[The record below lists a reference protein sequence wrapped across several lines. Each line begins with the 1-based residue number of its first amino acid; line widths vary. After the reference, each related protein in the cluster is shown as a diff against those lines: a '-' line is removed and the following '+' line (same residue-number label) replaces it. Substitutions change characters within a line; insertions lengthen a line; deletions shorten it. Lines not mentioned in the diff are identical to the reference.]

1 MRDESF
7 PDSKPGI
14 NNVSGTF
21 KQFIAEDTV
30 YMSTEIKYRRYKN
43 AKVWDLP
50 WEKPKVIVPASRIS
64 RGAWRFAAVIDKG
77 GCIASRR
84 FYCIWPKGDTFSIE
98 ILAAVL
104 NSPIA
109 AAFVYSHSFQRYS
122 KACLFCHTNPIY
134 PPEAENIIHVWLNI
148 IWR

>member
-30 YMSTEIKYRRYKN
+30 YMSTEISTGDIKMQKYGTCHGKAESN
-43 AKVWDLP
+43 CSSLQD
-50 WEKPKVIVPASRIS
+50 IQ
-64 RGAWRFAAVIDKG
+64 GAWRFAAVIDKG

-98 ILAAVL
+98 IIAAVL

-122 KACLFCHTNPIY
+122 KGVYSDIPIPY
-134 PPEAENIIHVWLNI
+134 IHQRLKTLSMFG
-148 IWR
+148 